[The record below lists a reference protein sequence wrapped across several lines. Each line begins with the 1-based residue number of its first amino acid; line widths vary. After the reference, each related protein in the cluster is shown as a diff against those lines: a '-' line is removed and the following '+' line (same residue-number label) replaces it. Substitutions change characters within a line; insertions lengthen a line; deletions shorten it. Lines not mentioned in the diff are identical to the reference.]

1 MDGKFSAEDVGS
13 LRSELLGAGLD
24 TWQAA
29 ELVSSFLNA
38 RGYGISTDG
47 ARSVVTRFD
56 GSHSTLESMHQEL
69 EQLALVM

>member
-1 MDGKFSAEDVGS
+1 MDGKFSAEDVAG

-29 ELVSSFLNA
+29 ELVSSFLSA

-56 GSHSTLESMHQEL
+56 TSNSGLESMHQEL